1 MGLGS
6 DSTPV
11 KVNLM
16 GVDTYLADSMQ
27 FGLEYACRLA
37 DRGAFYIMPSFR
49 GEDCDRTHLAQFF
62 HSEAEIPGGLE
73 DVMLVVERYIRSI
86 SAAIL
91 EKHSDGIQSMAGT
104 VAHIQN
110 LVGLSGRFPRIT
122 FDEAARYLSYDPQYV
137 KQCVDNNYALTR
149 EGECK
154 LMREISP
161 VLWLTHFHH
170 LSVPFYQAVD
180 PNNERLALAADL
192 LMGPGEIIGCGE
204 RHADGGS
211 VLAALARHGVDAQ
224 QYDWYVRMK
233 QEFPMK
239 TSGFGL
245 GIERY
250 LMWVMAHDDIR
261 DFQIMPRVNGV
272 NIVP

>member
-16 GVDTYLADSMQ
+16 GIDTYLADSMQ

-37 DRGAFYIMPSFR
+37 EHGAFYIMPSFR

-86 SAAIL
+86 SAVIL
-91 EKHSDGIQSMAGT
+91 EKHSDSIRSIAGT
-104 VAHIQN
+104 LTHIQN
-110 LVGLSGRFPRIT
+110 LLALSGRFPRIT
-122 FDEAARYLSYDPQYV
+122 FDEAAGYLSYDPQYV
-137 KQCVDNNYALTR
+137 KLCVDGNYALTR
-149 EGECK
+149 EGERK

-180 PNNERLALAADL
+180 ANDNRLALAADL
-192 LMGPGEIIGCGE
+192 LMGPGEIVGCGE
-204 RHADGGS
+204 RHMDGEG
-211 VLAALARHGVDAQ
+211 VLSALARHGVEPK

-233 QEFPMK
+233 QEFPLK
-239 TSGFGL
+239 TAGFGL
-245 GIERY
+245 GIERF
-250 LMWVMAHDDIR
+250 LMWVMVHDDIR